1 MESRA
6 TQDTKRDSALGA
18 EQAAVP
24 GSGLGAVDP
33 GLHELGI
40 DAPPATLAG
49 PIEGRT
55 KLAAW
60 GLGIAGSIAFLTLV
74 VGAIAVVDFA
84 LPYLHYAYLAFV
96 GAGGQGF

>member
-1 MESRA
+1 MESTA
-6 TQDTKRDSALGA
+6 TQDTKRDSALG
-18 EQAAVP
+18 
-24 GSGLGAVDP
+24 SVDP

-60 GLGIAGSIAFLTLV
+60 GLGIAGSLAFVTLV
-74 VGAIAVVDFA
+74 VGAIAVVNFA

-96 GAGGQGF
+96 GAGGQDF

>member
-1 MESRA
+1 MESTA

-40 DAPPATLAG
+40 DAPTATTTG
-49 PIEGRT
+49 PLEGRT

-60 GLGIAGSIAFLTLV
+60 GLGIAGSLAFVTLV
-74 VGAIAVVDFA
+74 VGAIAVVNFA
-84 LPYLHYAYLAFV
+84 LPYVHYAYLALV
-96 GAGGQGF
+96 GAGGQDF